1 MTLEPQLLQLYNGE
15 DTRLAAM
22 NDGMSVSERKLTVG
36 NGSQQTV
43 AIILGENR
51 KIVEYNNVEVKR

>member
-1 MTLEPQLLQLYNGE
+1 
-15 DTRLAAM
+15 M